1 MKYLRRFFNSKKKQE
16 EVKPIEPPKPFN
28 IDEFNDW
35 FNNEYDG
42 YDGRRGAPGIFLR
55 TDKLSNNMI
64 VDYFK
69 KLGYNQNDA
78 EEQAFKHYDVIR
90 KDWRAKLAN
99 R

>member
-1 MKYLRRFFNSKKKQE
+1 MKYLKNIFKKKE
-16 EVKPIEPPKPFN
+16 IIEKPVYIRRDFN
-28 IDEFNDW
+28 IDEFNNW

-42 YDGRRGAPGIFLR
+42 YDGRKGATGIFLR

-64 VDYFK
+64 SDYFEH
-69 KLGYNQNDA
+69 LGYTKDEA
-78 EEQAFKHYDVIR
+78 EQEAFTHYDVIR